1 MERWCEEIICRN
13 ELSTSDKIRAYT
25 TLIANLAAD
34 DHRKAVSLCLAV
46 LKKLDCTF
54 NKDAVARDT
63 EIFTSCIEETRVIKK
78 EDFIGKIRELPR
90 MDE

>member
-13 ELSTSDKIRAYT
+13 ELNTSDKIRAYM
-25 TLIANLAAD
+25 TLIANLAD

-54 NKDAVARDT
+54 NRDAVARDT
-63 EIFTSCIEETRVIKK
+63 ESFTSRIEESRVLKK
-78 EDFIGKIRELPR
+78 EEFLAKVEELPR

>member
-13 ELSTSDKIRAYT
+13 ELKTFDKLRAYK
-25 TLIANLAAD
+25 TLITNLAIGNPS
-34 DHRKAVSLCLAV
+34 KAISLCLAV

-54 NKDAVARDT
+54 KTVAVARDN
-63 EIFTSCIEETRVIKK
+63 EAFTSCIEETRVLKK
-78 EDFIGKIRELPR
+78 EEFLANIEELPR